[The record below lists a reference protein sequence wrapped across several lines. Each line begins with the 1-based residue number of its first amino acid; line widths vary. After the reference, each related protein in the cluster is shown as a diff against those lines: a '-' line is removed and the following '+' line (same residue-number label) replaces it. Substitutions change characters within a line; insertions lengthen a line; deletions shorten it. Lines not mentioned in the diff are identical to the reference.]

1 MGGGQAEEAMERANR
16 PKPFGATHGSG
27 VTKLFVYT
35 LKGPTGSLD
44 VYTKIQVSVPGHSFR
59 RVFEWP
65 SILLPVINT
74 PNTI

>member
-1 MGGGQAEEAMERANR
+1 MERTNR
-16 PKPFGATHGSG
+16 PNRTGALHGIT